1 MSRRNGRNSRKGFA
15 EGDEDFLDFFYF
27 RGTIIILSA
36 WGNYLPT
43 EMAEIAESVS
53 RSPQPFPENQRGLLA
68 WLAKFRYALCLPSFA
83 TRFACQ
89 VSLRAWLA
97 KFRYALCL
105 QRTPSLTPETQVLTF
120 RPESCKPQFKNWW
133 GVG

>member
-1 MSRRNGRNSRKGFA
+1 MS
-15 EGDEDFLDFFYF
+15 
-27 RGTIIILSA
+27 
-36 WGNYLPT
+36 
-43 EMAEIAESVS
+43 EIAERGS

-68 WLAKFRYALCLPSFA
+68 LLAKFRYALCLQSFA

-105 QRTPSLTPETQVLTF
+105 QSIATRLACQELPL
-120 RPESCKPQFKNWW
+120 
-133 GVG
+133 